1 MQRLTLP
8 VIACGILT
16 LLSLSTPAQ
25 QQQQDPDQARAER
38 RAAAEA
44 RRYASLRDSLGV
56 TDDAE
61 WRALLPHLVTVQSL
75 TRYLRDIREPDR
87 AFRPPRP
94 ARTPDGSEPQ
104 IPLPLLDL
112 AGKARD
118 LQAVYENKAALP
130 GEIQRALAA
139 WKQARAKAE
148 EYLLGELTKSRQE
161 LRDLV
166 TARQELTLVVNG
178 ILD

>member
-1 MQRLTLP
+1 MPRATFSL
-8 VIACGILT
+8 IAIAILT
-16 LLSLSTPAQ
+16 LLSLTTNAQ
-25 QQQQDPDQARAER
+25 QQDQDQARAER

-44 RRYASLRDSLGV
+44 RRYASLRESLGV
-56 TDDAE
+56 TDDEE

-75 TRYLRDIREPDR
+75 NRYLRDIREPDR

-94 ARTPDGSEPQ
+94 ARTPDGGEQQ
-104 IPLPLLDL
+104 IPLPLIEL
-112 AGKARD
+112 AAKARD
-118 LQAVYENKAALP
+118 LQAVYENKSALP

-139 WKQARAKAE
+139 FKQSRAKAE
-148 EYLLGELTKSRQE
+148 EYIAGELAKSRQE
-161 LRDLV
+161 LRELV